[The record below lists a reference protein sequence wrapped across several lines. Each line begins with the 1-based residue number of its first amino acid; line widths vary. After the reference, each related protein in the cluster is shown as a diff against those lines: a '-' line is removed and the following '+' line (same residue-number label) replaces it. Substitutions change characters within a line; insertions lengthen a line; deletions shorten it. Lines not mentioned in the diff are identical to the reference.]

1 MRSRAKFFFVFI
13 LKVLAN
19 GTLIVQKL
27 SWKAIKTN
35 SSTWWGRS
43 IHDEHILGKSG
54 KIFKGNEKKFQT
66 KWGKFLRKRTL
77 KQSKEECPLSS
88 PCPLCIPNILL
99 LPVFLISIP
108 SAYQYATISLK
119 TSIFFG
125 SFLIGGIGGSVPRRG
140 IFCFVSSF

>member
-1 MRSRAKFFFVFI
+1 MMGEI
-13 LKVLAN
+13 E
-19 GTLIVQKL
+19 
-27 SWKAIKTN
+27 SWWADF
-35 SSTWWGRS
+35 G
-43 IHDEHILGKSG
+43 GKWENFEG
-54 KIFKGNEKKFQT
+54 KWEKFQT
-66 KWGKFLRKRTL
+66 KWRKFSRKRTL

-125 SFLIGGIGGSVPRRG
+125 SFLIGGSVSISAGTLLWIYRRLIDRSYIALARQDQYIGSTRKTQILIILV
-140 IFCFVSSF
+140 FVAVLHLHL